1 MTPRCP
7 SLQPLTTLLLFSLIS
22 WKISS
27 KNSDFP
33 PPVVCILQDLNNYN
47 LNKGGLSGHG
57 APGGPI
63 SSYPLYRIHGG
74 DHSPKPSSPTSPFT
88 LRSPSSPNRPSFG
101 FVPISPTVGPVSP
114 STGHYGVYLDAK
126 RLINK
131 SPSDLPDGVDP
142 TRKEVG
148 AESRVKS

>member
-7 SLQPLTTLLLFSLIS
+7 SLQPLTALILFSLIS
-22 WKISS
+22 WKTSS
-27 KNSDFP
+27 KILISLP
-33 PPVVCILQDLNNYN
+33 RGVHLQDLNNYN
-47 LNKGGLSGHG
+47 LNKDTQSGYG

-63 SSYPLYRIHGG
+63 SSYPLYRVHGG
-74 DHSPKPSSPTSPFT
+74 DLSPKPSTPTSPSILRSPTSPNH
-88 LRSPSSPNRPSFG
+88 PSYG
-101 FVPISPTVGPVSP
+101 FVPISPIGGPVSP
-114 STGHYGVYLDAK
+114 SAGHYGVYLDPQ

-131 SPSDLPDGVDP
+131 SPTDLPDGVDP

>member
-1 MTPRCP
+1 MHH
-7 SLQPLTTLLLFSLIS
+7 
-22 WKISS
+22 
-27 KNSDFP
+27 
-33 PPVVCILQDLNNYN
+33 QDLNNYN
-47 LNKGGLSGHG
+47 LNKDTLGGYG

-63 SSYPLYRIHGG
+63 SSYPLYKTHGG
-74 DHSPKPSSPTSPFT
+74 DHSPKPSTPTSR
-88 LRSPSSPNRPSFG
+88 RSPSSPNRPSFG

-114 STGHYGVYLDAK
+114 STGRYGVYLNPQ